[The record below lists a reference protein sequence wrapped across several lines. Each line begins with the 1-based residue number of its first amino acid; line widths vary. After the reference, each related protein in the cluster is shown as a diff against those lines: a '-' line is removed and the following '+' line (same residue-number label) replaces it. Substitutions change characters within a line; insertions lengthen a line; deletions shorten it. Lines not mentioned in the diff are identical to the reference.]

1 MASQFN
7 NFYPIDNYSQ
17 NFNLLEN
24 FESTTTDK
32 SVAVV
37 AEKITKKLPS
47 VSKKNAEKQAK
58 TILDVTRP
66 LAKKALATKQVLTKK
81 DVNDVAVVAVAQHV
95 LKASPNISVSQA
107 NQKAINIVK
116 PTSRP
121 TRKATSKATSRPT
134 RKVTSKSTSR
144 PTSKSTSRPTRKSTS
159 RPTRKVASKSTS
171 RPTRKAVSK
180 STSRPKRKATSKP
193 TLNPATYKPTIRAIA
208 KQLVKT
214 VPGVTPKQA
223 VKQAIK
229 TLKAT
234 SKPTKVRRPNS
245 SHNDA
250 YYKANPNRLEQ
261 DILDVS
267 KWLQEKHPNKSPT
280 SYRNYAIYQLR
291 TSRHSL
297 GYLKGNASARTAWA
311 GYLKSLKNKKT
322 SRPTSKK
329 VTTRPTSKKVTS
341 RPSSKKTSRPGSK
354 KVTTRPGSKKPTTKP
369 VASKIKAAVRS
380 VLVSGN
386 KANTVLVTA
395 PTKAAAQKKASKVA
409 MESNKFVVKK

>member
-17 NFNLLEN
+17 DFNLLEN

-47 VSKKNAEKQAK
+47 ISKKNAEKQAK

-66 LAKKALATKQVLTKK
+66 LAKKALATKQVLSKK

-107 NQKAINIVK
+107 NQKAVNIVK
-116 PTSRP
+116 P
-121 TRKATSKATSRPT
+121 TSRPT

-144 PTSKSTSRPTRKSTS
+144 PTSKSTSRPT
-159 RPTRKVASKSTS
+159 SKSTS
-171 RPTRKAVSK
+171 RPT
-180 STSRPKRKATSKP
+180 RKATSKP

-234 SKPTKVRRPNS
+234 SKPTKVRKPNS

-250 YYKANPNRLEQ
+250 YYKANPNRWEQ

-297 GYLKGNASARTAWA
+297 GYLKGNMSARTAWA

-329 VTTRPTSKKVTS
+329 VTTRPG
-341 RPSSKKTSRPGSK
+341 SKKTSRPTSK
-354 KVTTRPGSKKPTTKP
+354 KATTRPGSKKVTTKP

-380 VLVSGN
+380 VLVNGN
-386 KANTVLVTA
+386 KANTVFVNA

>member
-17 NFNLLEN
+17 DFNLLEN

-32 SVAVV
+32 SVAVL

-47 VSKKNAEKQAK
+47 ISKRNAEKQAK

-95 LKASPNISVSQA
+95 LKASPKISVSEA
-107 NQKAINIVK
+107 NQKAVNIVK
-116 PTSRP
+116 PTRKATSKSTSRPTRKATSRPTSKSTSKSTSRPTRKATSRP
-121 TRKATSKATSRPT
+121 TRKATSK
-134 RKVTSKSTSR
+134 
-144 PTSKSTSRPTRKSTS
+144 
-159 RPTRKVASKSTS
+159 STS
-171 RPTRKAVSK
+171 RPTRKA
-180 STSRPKRKATSKP
+180 TSRP

-208 KQLVKT
+208 KQLIKT

-234 SKPTKVRRPNS
+234 SKPTKKVTKVRKPNS

-250 YYKANPNRLEQ
+250 YYKANPNRWEQ

-297 GYLKGNASARTAWA
+297 GYLKGNMSARAAWA
-311 GYLKSLKNKKT
+311 AYLQSLKNKKT
-322 SRPTSKK
+322 SRP
-329 VTTRPTSKKVTS
+329 
-341 RPSSKKTSRPGSK
+341 GSK
-354 KVTTRPGSKKPTTKP
+354 KATTRPGSKKPTTKP

-386 KANTVLVTA
+386 KTNTVLVTA